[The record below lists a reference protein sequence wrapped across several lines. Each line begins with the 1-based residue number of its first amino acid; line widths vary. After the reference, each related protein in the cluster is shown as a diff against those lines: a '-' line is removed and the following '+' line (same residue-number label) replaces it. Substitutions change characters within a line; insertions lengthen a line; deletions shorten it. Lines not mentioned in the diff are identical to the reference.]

1 MKGKDIFTEEEAN
14 EIRELLIKKVVSS
27 RNEQKIIRNRLRNGY
42 QFYISDFTNKK
53 RFTVDDFNELIESG
67 RIIILNQRKMGV

>member
-1 MKGKDIFTEEEAN
+1 MRGKDIFTVEEAN

-27 RNEQKIIRNRLRNGY
+27 TNEQKIIRRTLRNRY

-53 RFTVDDFNELIESG
+53 VFTVDDFNELIESG
-67 RIIILNQRKMGV
+67 YLITKTSEIK

>member
-1 MKGKDIFTEEEAN
+1 MRGKDIFTVEEAN

-27 RNEQKIIRNRLRNGY
+27 TNEQKIIRRTLRNRY

-53 RFTVDDFNELIESG
+53 GFTVDDFNELIESG
-67 RIIILNQRKMGV
+67 YIVITKTSKIK